1 MSVKRRVNRL
11 LAKRGGQ
18 CKNEPRITL
27 MQDGRE
33 VTVLD
38 LSGTGITWSQLF
50 ESIARRG
57 TIITD
62 AARHNHV

>member
-1 MSVKRRVNRL
+1 
-11 LAKRGGQ
+11 
-18 CKNEPRITL
+18 

-57 TIITD
+57 TTVTD
-62 AARHNHV
+62 AARDNHV

>member
-1 MSVKRRVNRL
+1 MTIKRRLDRL
-11 LAKRGGQ
+11 IAKRGGQ
-18 CKNEPRITL
+18 CENEPRITL

-38 LSGTGITWSQLF
+38 MSGTGITWSQLF

-57 TIITD
+57 TTVTD
-62 AARHNHV
+62 AARDTHA

>member
-1 MSVKRRVNRL
+1 MTIKRRLDRL
-11 LAKRGGQ
+11 IAKRGGQ

-27 MQDGRE
+27 MQDGQE

-57 TIITD
+57 TTVTD
-62 AARHNHV
+62 AARDNHV